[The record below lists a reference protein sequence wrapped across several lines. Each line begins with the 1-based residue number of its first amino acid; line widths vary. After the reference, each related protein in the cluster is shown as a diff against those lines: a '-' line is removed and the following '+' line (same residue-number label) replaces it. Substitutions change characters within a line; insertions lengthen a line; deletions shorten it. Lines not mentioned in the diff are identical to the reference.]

1 MQNEDANKN
10 SLVKKWNKLFS
21 INNNNNNNA
30 SSTSTA
36 KLKTTYEIPELVQ
49 SSINGDIESNN
60 ENLIIQ
66 QHKCDSFLPKL
77 TQRNFINRESKLK
90 YIRQFVINDSKTNF
104 TII

>member
-21 INNNNNNNA
+21 INNNNA

-36 KLKTTYEIPELVQ
+36 KLKTTYEISELVQ
-49 SSINGDIESNN
+49 SSINGDVESNN

-66 QHKCDSFLPKL
+66 QLKYDSFLPKL
-77 TQRNFINRESKLK
+77 TQRNFINRESKLN